1 MSVRETCADWQRG
14 VEPLQDPALR
24 GKKDDNGFNVKVPRR
39 NVGRIYRLVVKVY
52 LDHII

>member
-24 GKKDDNGFNVKVPRR
+24 GKKDSDNGFNVKVPRR
-39 NVGRIYRLVVKVY
+39 NVGKYSENIFELNY
-52 LDHII
+52 L